1 MSQAARSIDAAGADA
16 ARAGAARAR
25 STRSSLRTEE
35 LVKRVLRG
43 VVLVLTGVIVLFPL
57 YWMLVTAFD
66 PPSLGYRQQIS
77 LVPDRITLAAFAQLL
92 REYPFTQW
100 MWNTALVAIAST
112 IAAVVVGTLAAY
124 SLSRLRYPGRGF
136 LSGVFFLAYLFP
148 ATLLIVPVFVILSS
162 LELTDTYFG
171 LVASYM
177 IFTVPF
183 CTWMLKA
190 YLTSIPRELEEAA
203 LVDGATR
210 IVAMVRIILPLAAP
224 GVAAATI
231 FAFTLAWNEYL
242 YAFILMSDSAKMT
255 LSPGM
260 TKLVFGDIFLWGMI
274 MAGATM
280 MSLPVLVLYFV
291 AQRFVVSGLTA
302 GSVKG

>member
-1 MSQAARSIDAAGADA
+1 MSQVARPNELARPIDAARPA
-16 ARAGAARAR
+16 AGAVP
-25 STRSSLRTEE
+25 STLRREQ
-35 LVKRVLRG
+35 LVKRVLCG
-43 VVLVLTGVIVLFPL
+43 VVLVVTGIIVLFPL
-57 YWMLVTAFD
+57 YWMLKTAFD
-66 PPSLGYRQQIS
+66 PPTLSYSAQIS
-77 LVPDRITLAAFAQLL
+77 LIPKQITFAAFAQLM
-92 REYPFTQW
+92 REYPFLIW
-100 MWNTALVAIAST
+100 MRNTLFVGLAST
-112 IAAVVVGTLAAY
+112 LAAVVVGTLAAY
-124 SLSRLRYPGRGF
+124 SLSRLHYPGRNV
-136 LSGVFFLAYLFP
+136 LSGLFFLAYLFP

-162 LELTDTYFG
+162 LDLTDTYFG
-171 LVASYM
+171 LIASYM

-183 CTWMLKA
+183 VTWMLKA

-242 YAFILMSDSAKMT
+242 YAFMLMTDSDKMT

-274 MAGATM
+274 MAGATL

>member
-1 MSQAARSIDAAGADA
+1 MNQVAHVDATG
-16 ARAGAARAR
+16 RAVRA
-25 STRSSLRTEE
+25 STRPVTNVPSSLQRERTTK
-35 LVKRVLRG
+35 LVLRS
-43 VVLVLTGVIVLFPL
+43 LVLGFTGIVVLFPL

-66 PPSLGYRQQIS
+66 PPTLSYSAKIS
-77 LVPDRITLAAFAQLL
+77 LVPTKLTFAAFAQLL
-92 REYPFTQW
+92 REYPFITW
-100 MWNTALVAIAST
+100 MWNTLFVGLAST
-112 IAAVVVGTLAAY
+112 LAAVVVGTLSAY
-124 SLSRLRYPGRGF
+124 SLSRMRYPGRGV
-136 LSGVFFLAYLFP
+136 LSGLFFLAYLFP
-148 ATLLIVPVFVILSS
+148 STLLIVPVFVILSS
-162 LELTDTYFG
+162 LNLTDNYFG

-190 YLTSIPRELEEAA
+190 YLAGIPPELEEAA

-210 IVAMVRIILPLAAP
+210 IQAMLKIILPLAAP

-231 FAFTLAWNEYL
+231 FAFTLSWNEYL
-242 YAFILMSDSAKMT
+242 YAFMLMTDSDKMT

-280 MSLPVLVLYFV
+280 MSLPVLVLYFI

>member
-1 MSQAARSIDAAGADA
+1 MSES
-16 ARAGAARAR
+16 ARAIGARAPAAPAPA
-25 STRSSLRTEE
+25 SLHHERIA
-35 LVKRVLRG
+35 KRFLRG
-43 VVLVLTGVIVLFPL
+43 VVLAFTGVVILFPL

-66 PPSLGYRQQIS
+66 PPTLSYNAQIS
-77 LVPDRITLAAFAQLL
+77 LVPTKLTLSAFRQLL
-92 REYPFTQW
+92 DEYPFLLW
-100 MWNTALVAIAST
+100 MRNTLFVGLAST
-112 IAAVVVGTLAAY
+112 LSAVVIGTLAAY
-124 SLSRLRYPGRGF
+124 SLSRLRYPGRGI

-162 LELTDTYFG
+162 LELTDNYFG
-171 LVASYM
+171 LVMSYM

-190 YLTSIPRELEEAA
+190 YLASIPRELEEAA

-210 IVAMVRIILPLAAP
+210 IQAMIKIILPLAAP

-231 FAFTLAWNEYL
+231 FAFTLSWNEYL
-242 YAFILMSDSAKMT
+242 YAFILMNDSSKMT

-260 TKLVFGDIFLWGMI
+260 TRLVFGDIFLWGMI